1 MEVLIVLATV
11 IAYVYSVV
19 IVIINIILKV
29 QSPMLF
35 FDVAPSYLGFLLL
48 KFELIYLF

>member
-19 IVIINIILKV
+19 IVVINMVLKV
-29 QSPMLF
+29 SSPMLF
-35 FDVAPSYLGFLLL
+35 FDVAPSKTILVFLLIESV
-48 KFELIYLF
+48 KE